1 MHVCS
6 CFNVS
11 SVDFYCF
18 QDAEDRSVAMAINQ
32 ALISSVRLE
41 TFPKATIDV
50 FITIIETDGMEGCV
64 AAGSTAASIALAHAG
79 IELLG
84 LVVSCSAV
92 RELLDGLLCMSNF
105 PRRP

>member
-1 MHVCS
+1 MSEAEGTNACKEILP
-6 CFNVS
+6 CARPNF
-11 SVDFYCF
+11 DYFI
-18 QDAEDRSVAMAINQ
+18 QDAEDRSVAMAIHQ

-50 FITIIETDGMEGCV
+50 FITVIETDGMEGCV
-64 AAGSTAASIALAHAG
+64 AAGSTAASVALAHAG

-92 RELLDGLLCMSNF
+92 RNSLQHL
-105 PRRP
+105 